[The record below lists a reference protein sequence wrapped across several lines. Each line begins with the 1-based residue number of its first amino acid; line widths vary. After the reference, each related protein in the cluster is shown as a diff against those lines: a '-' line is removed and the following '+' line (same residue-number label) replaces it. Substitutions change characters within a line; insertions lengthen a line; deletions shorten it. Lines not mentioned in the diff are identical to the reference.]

1 MKAKILLLL
10 LLGFGLGL
18 SAMAANSVSNMI
30 PQNTGSKYGKD
41 SVTCVTNLSLY
52 REYYMQWRQS
62 HYKNGLINDAY
73 SPWYWTFNNCPRST
87 ENLYIDGANMLKY
100 RISQATSASVKK
112 AMIDTLQMI
121 YQQRMKYFPYKYG
134 TTIPQKGEL
143 LGREAIDL
151 LQVEP
156 GATNKIYNLLKQSV
170 ELDKAHAL
178 GAVYVYY
185 FRFTTRLANE
195 GKIDT
200 AQVVDAYNK
209 IMGYVNDRLKL
220 YKSENKMRK
229 VMEYNSIRQN
239 INFTFQPFANCKILV
254 KMYQKKFDA
263 TPNDSN
269 LLKQITST
277 LESKQCFNNALYY
290 KANTNLYKVSPSPNL
305 AYLLGKMMMQ
315 RNKYEEAI
323 KYLSQTSSLKNKDQ
337 KIESD
342 MIMAQAYL
350 NLKDFPKAREMAY
363 KALKINPHYGLA
375 YEFIGDLY
383 AQSASRCGDNVL
395 TKAVAY
401 WAAVDKYEQAKRVD
415 PELTTAMNKRIASY
429 RRYFPSTENLFFY
442 DLKPGQKY
450 KVGCWINEETIVRA
464 APK

>member
-1 MKAKILLLL
+1 MKVKILMLLFGL
-10 LLGFGLGL
+10 SLGFL
-18 SAMAANSVSNMI
+18 SKAANPVSNLV
-30 PQNTGSKYGKD
+30 PQDTGSIYGKD
-41 SVTCVTNLSLY
+41 SVACVTNLSLY
-52 REYYMQWRQS
+52 REYYLQWRQS
-62 HYKNGLINDAY
+62 HYKNSLINDAY
-73 SPWYWTFNNCPRST
+73 SPWYWTFKNCPRST
-87 ENLYIDGANMLKY
+87 ENIYIDGAKMLKY
-100 RISQATSASVKK
+100 RISQATSPSLKK
-112 AMIDTLQMI
+112 AMIDTLQLI

-151 LQVEP
+151 YQVEP
-156 GATNKIYNLLKQSV
+156 GTVNKIYNLLKQSL
-170 ELDKAHAL
+170 ELDKEHAL

-209 IMGYVNDRLKL
+209 IIGYVNYRLKL

-229 VMEYNSIRQN
+229 VMEYNSIKQN

-254 KMYQKKFDA
+254 KIYQKKFDA
-263 TPNDSN
+263 APDDSN
-269 LLKQITST
+269 LLKQIIST
-277 LESKQCFNNALYY
+277 LEAKQCLNNTLYY
-290 KANTNLYKVSPSPNL
+290 KANVNLYKVAPSPNL
-305 AYLLGKMMMQ
+305 AYLIGKMMML
-315 RNKYEEAI
+315 RNKYEETI

-337 KIESD
+337 KVESD

-350 NLKDFPKAREMAY
+350 NLKNFPKARAMAY

-383 AQSASRCGDNVL
+383 AQSAARCGDNAL

-401 WAAVDKYEQAKRVD
+401 WAAVDKYKQAKRVD
-415 PELTTAMNKRIASY
+415 PELTSAMNKRIAIY
-429 RRYFPSTENLFFY
+429 RLHFPSIETLFFY
-442 DLKPGQKY
+442 NLKPGQKY